1 MTPNSSDG
9 RQYENITGHR
19 YYSTSL
25 IALFFLLLIGY
36 FIAWPIVLT
45 DTDLWYHL
53 SGGRYFWQ
61 HGTIAHDAFFSYVT
75 PPKSWYNYY
84 WLFQA
89 IVYKIFQWT
98 DYYGLV
104 VLRCLLYFLTALFI
118 CLSFIRRHDN
128 RTELLLGLF
137 LFVACTSV
145 ILYRETAVRPH
156 LFSYLFIVVFLYI
169 LEFKREKI
177 WLLPLLGI
185 FWSNLHGIEYPVMFL
200 IVFAYLAEIYWRQ
213 FRKMPTGDAGGKK
226 ENWLMIAVFY
236 TIFIT
241 PGVIE
246 LVQTPFSTSFQNSA
260 FQHLYVAELIPI
272 PFQNF
277 FIFAPVSVQGLIA
290 VLQNLIV
297 LLAAAFL
304 LIGLWKRKLRLSHAI
319 LFIGAILM
327 LAKHS
332 RFTYEFTLLSIPL
345 LRQGVRLLAE
355 NDRLPRR
362 IVNLALPV
370 VVVILPLLVFHST
383 LGNRPAYPFT
393 PSNLPTGIVRFLN
406 QNATKGG
413 KILNEANTG
422 GYLPWALSP
431 KFKIYMDMQMSVFSD
446 TDFATANNAFFDVNA
461 FKAFIQ
467 KYDPSFISVSL
478 NVPRFKS
485 VVANDTRFVPVFF
498 DQAELLYV
506 NKSHYADLAERYT
519 LKAIEPFS
527 YAEVI
532 YADVSPGKLAA
543 IFSEASRMLDQ
554 DPANYRAH
562 HILSS
567 ISVVRKQYDKAL
579 FHAEAILQLYPEQ
592 SHGYALKGDALFW
605 MGRYEEAARLY
616 KKALDMGRTSKA
628 EHVYW
633 NLHASYNNLK
643 EHKKAYEVLSKYV
656 NPFNPNADYKEIY
669 QLGMSAA
676 SVGKAREAVTFLKI
690 ARIKAPPSDTEYT
703 KKIKE
708 NLLLLDP
715 EGKMGNTQ

>member
-1 MTPNSSDG
+1 MTPNPSDG
-9 RQYENITGHR
+9 RRYENITGHR
-19 YYSTSL
+19 YYPISL

-36 FIAWPIVLT
+36 FIAWPIVMT

-61 HGTIAHDAFFSYVT
+61 NGTIARDAFFSYIT

-89 IVYKIFQWT
+89 AVYKIFQWT
-98 DYYGLV
+98 DYYGLI

-118 CLSFIRRHDN
+118 CLSFVRRHEN

-137 LFVACTSV
+137 LFVTCAIV
-145 ILYRETAVRPH
+145 ILYRELAVRPH

-169 LEFKREKI
+169 LEFKRDKI

-185 FWSNLHGIEYPVMFL
+185 FWSNVHGIEYPVMFL

-213 FRKMPTGDAGGKK
+213 LRKIPTGDAAGKK
-226 ENWLMIAVFY
+226 EIWLLISVFY

-246 LVQTPFSTSFQNSA
+246 LVQTPFSVSFENA
-260 FQHLYVAELIPI
+260 AYQHLYVRELLPI
-272 PFQNF
+272 PFRNF
-277 FIFAPVSVQGLIA
+277 FIFAPVSVQGLISS
-290 VLQNLIV
+290 LQNLIV
-297 LLAAAFL
+297 LLSAAFL
-304 LIGLWKRKLRLSHAI
+304 LIGLWKRKLRISHAI
-319 LFIGAILM
+319 LLIGALLL

-332 RFTYEFTLLSIPL
+332 RFSCEFTLLSIPL
-345 LRQGVRLLAE
+345 LRQGAHLIAE
-355 NDRLPRR
+355 RIQFPRR
-362 IVNLALPV
+362 VVDLALPV
-370 VVVILPLLVFHST
+370 VVVLLPVLVFHST
-383 LGNRPAYPFT
+383 LGNRPAYPFS
-393 PSNLPTGIVRFLN
+393 PSNLPTGVVRFLN
-406 QNATKGG
+406 QNAPGG

-431 KFKIYMDMQMSVFSD
+431 KFKIYMDMQMTIFSD
-446 TDFATANNAFFDVNA
+446 TDFAAANNAFFDANA

-478 NVPRFKS
+478 NIPHFKK
-485 VVANDTRFVPVFF
+485 VAATDTRFVPVFF

-506 NKSHYADLAERYT
+506 NKTHHSDLAERYA
-519 LKAIEPFS
+519 LKAIDPFHYS
-527 YAEVI
+527 EVI
-532 YADVSPGKLAA
+532 FADESTEKLSE
-543 IFSEASRMLDQ
+543 IFAEASRILDQ

-567 ISVVRKQYDKAL
+567 ISVVRRQYDKAL
-579 FHAEAILQLYPEQ
+579 SHAEAIIRLYPEQ

-628 EHVYW
+628 ENVYW

-643 EHKKAYEVLSKYV
+643 EYKKAYRVLSKYV
-656 NPFNPNADYKEIY
+656 NPFNPNTDYKEIY
-669 QLGMSAA
+669 QLGISA
-676 SVGKAREAVTFLKI
+676 STVGKIREAVTFLKI
-690 ARIKAPPSDTEYT
+690 AKLKVPPTDTEYVQ
-703 KKIKE
+703 KIVK
-708 NLLLLDP
+708 NLATL
-715 EGKMGNTQ
+715 EGDSK